1 MENFKEKIFKWSQ
14 KIAGEQKFHAGY
26 KVDVQQVTGMGYS
39 SATFKITISEQNR
52 DLKMFA
58 KIANIMDD
66 LRNTSYIR
74 LFTDELHFYTDI
86 AKIFRELENQY
97 NVPEEDR
104 FLMSKCY
111 GGEPKPKEET
121 IILEDLSHSGFVSV
135 DQRLPFDW
143 EFASKAVE
151 QLAKFHAFSF
161 AYGVLSPAGFTQM
174 LESKPY
180 HVFDSQVMRRLGYE
194 QTVPVAI
201 DVLGEADL
209 KLLTQQYL
217 ESKDRFSELSCLY
230 RSATPRVLAHGDYKI
245 NNLMTRYHEGRLE
258 MATVDFQNIHAS
270 SPATDLVYLI
280 MLGSDEKFRA
290 HNLRRLLD
298 HYYAELERALG
309 RLRMRIEDIYPKD
322 MFEED
327 WKQALPIGLTVALM
341 ILPIVLADQ
350 AAVAAGQAKEMT
362 EIVRPNATLRS
373 RLTGIVRDYVAW
385 GILIK

>member
-1 MENFKEKIFKWSQ
+1 MWSH
-14 KIAGEQKFHAGY
+14 KIAGEQKFHVGY

-39 SATFKITISEQNR
+39 SATFKITVSEPNR
-52 DLKMFA
+52 ELKMFA
-58 KIANIMDD
+58 KIANIMED

-74 LFTDELHFYTDI
+74 LFSDELHFYTDI
-86 AKIFRELENQY
+86 AKIIREIDNLY

-104 FLMSKCY
+104 FLMPICY

-121 IILEDLSHSGFVSV
+121 IILEDLSHRGFASI

-161 AYGVLSPAGFTQM
+161 AFGVLYPAGLTQM

-194 QTVPVAI
+194 QTVPVAV
-201 DVLGEADL
+201 DVLEEADL
-209 KLLTQQYL
+209 KLTLQYL

-245 NNLMTRYHEGRLE
+245 NNLMTRYHEERLE

-280 MLGSDEKFRA
+280 MLGSEEKFRA
-290 HNLRRLLD
+290 YNLRKLLD
-298 HYYAELERALG
+298 HYYAELERGL
-309 RLRMRIEDIYPKD
+309 RRFRMRIEDIYPKE

-327 WKQALPIGLTVALM
+327 WKQALPIGLIVALM
-341 ILPIVLADQ
+341 ILPIVLADP
-350 AAVAAGQAKEMT
+350 AAVAAGQAKDTTEM
-362 EIVRPNATLRS
+362 VRPNATLRS

-385 GILIK
+385 GILNK